1 LLLLPSVKTPS
12 LLGHVVEVLDV
23 ILSAR
28 RPADAVVREFFRSRH
43 YLGSSDRRF
52 IAERTYD
59 ILRHHRLLTVRSLGA
74 LQRLGMPPGAAAL
87 PTVMLVAA
95 HESLFA
101 PQEPC
106 DLVSD
111 IGTLWDASV
120 GETGCAQFVGA
131 LASAGIP
138 GEVLGDRAQEL
149 GVRHS
154 IPDFVAAEWLDR
166 FGPDETEALCAA
178 SNGIPPVSIRANALK
193 GGVDECRAVLAQEGI
208 IAAPG
213 VLSPVGLV
221 LPKRINAQGL
231 HSFRQ
236 GLFEMQDEGSQILS
250 MLLEVRPGMTVLDAC
265 AGGGGKTLH
274 LAAIMQNR
282 GKIIALDVDARKLDN
297 LVLRSRR
304 AGVTIAVAEVVP
316 AEAEPS
322 GGHAADAVL
331 IDAPCSGVGTF
342 RRNPGAKLLCTEEY
356 SLSLAR
362 RQSALLERYA
372 GAVRPRGRLVY
383 STCTIL
389 RRENQE
395 VVASFLSSHPE
406 FSIIPAP
413 LVLERQGVRCP
424 EGEGERYLELLPHW
438 TGTDGYFAAVM
449 ERS

>member
-1 LLLLPSVKTPS
+1 MKTPS

-74 LQRLGMPPGAAAL
+74 LRSLGATPGGAAL
-87 PTVMLVAA
+87 PTVVLVAA
-95 HESLFA
+95 HESHFA
-101 PQEPC
+101 SREAC
-106 DLVSD
+106 DLVTD
-111 IGTLWDASV
+111 IGGLWDASV
-120 GETGCAQFVGA
+120 RETGCADFVA
-131 LASAGIP
+131 AFRSSGIT
-138 GEVLGDRAQEL
+138 GDSAQEL

-154 IPDFVAAEWLDR
+154 IPDFVAAEWLER
-166 FGPDETEALCAA
+166 FGAAEAEELCEA
-178 SNGIPPVSIRANALK
+178 SNGIPPVSIRANTLK
-193 GGVDECRAVLAQEGI
+193 GGVEECRAVLAQEGI
-208 IAAPG
+208 VTAPG

-221 LPKRINAQGL
+221 FPKRINAQGL

-250 MLLEVRPGMTVLDAC
+250 MLLEARPGMTVLDAC

-282 GKIIALDVDARKLDN
+282 GKIIALDVDARKLEN
-297 LVLRSRR
+297 LMLRSRR
-304 AGVTIAVAEVVP
+304 AGVTIAVAGVVP
-316 AEAEPS
+316 GEAEQS
-322 GGHAADAVL
+322 GGYAADAVL
-331 IDAPCSGVGTF
+331 VDAPCSGVGTF

-372 GAVRPRGRLVY
+372 AAVRSGGRLVY
-383 STCTIL
+383 STCTLL
-389 RRENQE
+389 RRENQD
-395 VVASFLSSHPE
+395 VVENFLSSHPD
-406 FSIIPAP
+406 FSIVPAP

-424 EGEGERYLELLPHW
+424 GGDRYLELLPHR